1 MEDSD
6 DSNEKLREEIE
17 AELDKISISSLENDE
32 VENDSESEIQSDSS
46 DTDVL
51 ELPES
56 VLHYIN
62 VIQNKSKAVEE
73 LILQD
78 VDDTDIF
85 TDYKKGCSHGT
96 VSDSHMRL
104 RTGSLPESKA
114 NSEQLMKILSVIEK
128 EEFMRSLAPSAR
140 CVSIPEPI
148 TLDTPMDEYI
158 LPDEADLSFGYFEVE
173 ERCRKSLEAWQ
184 DKQEELEEKDK
195 ETLEAQSDREKQ
207 NFQEE
212 DEKRQCWIRQ
222 FEVEKKKLE
231 DLQKQD
237 QDKMNDELHKEE
249 KIWKEK
255 YRQHEELIRNLHLQ
269 MEEERTRL
277 SELQEKEKARLFK
290 LQHDAAVKIQA
301 NYRASVTYR
310 KYSPII
316 REQIE
321 KKKRK
326 AQELKERE
334 AKIRQKEEERR
345 KRIEEEQKVEE
356 ERKKKMLEERRRRER
371 EYEEKKSI
379 LRQERE
385 EQQSKE
391 MIRLREHAHS
401 PLIIT
406 CALKKGDGH
415 GKQQAVA
422 HMPKSK
428 GTIAKESVDSNSK
441 KQKDACLAEQ
451 LNKRENTHK
460 QLALKESTGIKL
472 KPREAIMVELK
483 MNEKNESLPK
493 LKMNENLSK
502 NQCLEQSFD
511 QEINTENIDGENELE
526 NSDLKESVNE
536 QCPEQE
542 LKSETQT
549 EEPVEHATKENMG
562 QETPKLFGFN
572 QEVNEQDSNGAQG
585 IIEENHERLTEEIE
599 IKEMTEQD
607 GPLYEENNSLPIS
620 MQKSLSP
627 VIPDNPEPV
636 ERSVTL
642 AEGQETDLKSERVEE
657 IPQESVLI
665 CDVAGINTDASVH
678 TEGKAD
684 LQDSVSDKLAPSEEA
699 GSHSA
704 NNLLVTEEG
713 EDSLTSEI
721 KETLDQE
728 KQTKT
733 EGDGVLACSVS
744 QITVL
749 SLVEER
755 RLAWIK
761 TFKPWTEIFEQ
772 NQHKKIIKKRRLVKC
787 LPNAMPPLDPSAILQ
802 HGPWKTLQ
810 QVKVITFQ
818 DLPGCSLSTL
828 AECSN
833 LQLLSLRRC
842 GLTSLQGLSHCT
854 NLKYIDAQEN
864 HIETISC
871 ENLENLS
878 VVLLNKNLLTSI
890 HGFDGCTNLQS
901 LELSYNKITRIS
913 GLESL
918 KYLQQLTVDHNQLIS
933 TKGLCEVPTI
943 IYLNCSHNHL
953 TEVDGIGN
961 CGLLQIV
968 KLQGNYLTEPPSL
981 RNHVLLRELHLD
993 DNSISNVEGLSS
1005 CWLPLLQYL
1014 SISQNSL
1021 ATIVPLFHF
1030 VSLEKLDV
1038 SNNCLSDLTNV
1049 MSWFNACYSLR
1060 DLCLTGNPVLQEINW
1075 RHSILKTLPAL
1086 RVLNGDMLN
1095 SYTNVLT
1102 EEYYHQDL
1110 RCFLALCQ
1118 YQLQEF
1124 NLLPEK
1130 YITLKRDILTL
1141 HAADRLSQYY
1151 TDLMKLSNEC
1161 RHAHEQGDVNTITR
1175 SASETEQNH
1184 LDFSNNDSTLQN
1196 KAFPAW
1202 SNSCEA
1208 DSPAI
1213 SVSLL
1218 DTASRPSASNCEE
1231 RKGRNQEKLMTQKS
1245 EHSRISSLSTSRA
1258 SFIER
1263 NMADSPMSIHH
1274 SAEQCEPIKAAKVI
1288 QAQWRSY
1295 IAGKQ
1300 INGSSKMHP
1309 TTTEPLRDPF
1319 VNNQTTSNEERR
1331 KTNINIQEQREKAAL
1346 HIQAIWKGFILRKKL
1361 VTALEAI
1368 KDEES
1373 GEEYEEIDLEDFE
1386 FDEDA
1391 LEKDWPALDSTG
1403 LPSQTL
1409 PLSNQRPW
1417 PKNPRTL
1424 GHDETS
1430 PTVPACPSQAW
1441 LCPEKENVSSSE
1453 HTQLSSS
1460 RSESGTLSWT
1470 PESKTSRKSLLQSE
1484 KEEKISEEWG
1494 FKDIST
1500 AQQMLK
1506 RAKKMKSKKL
1516 RKKLEPSVRLA
1527 LLKKNKGKVSVTKS
1541 LKKTQPGR
1549 QDYFEV
1555 VHISS
1560 QDDEEEPVSKAT
1572 TAKEKLERSKEY
1584 TYQWLHTQAGFPEV
1598 TDSRNLKCNHFLPEL
1613 DPDVLKGGRVQLVAR
1628 LVSREDTDL
1637 DLFSTTSASAL
1648 SVNKEKQS
1656 QTHRYSA
1663 GSSSCSSKGI
1673 IAPTI
1678 THSRP
1683 SIKERI
1689 SFRDNPV
1696 RLSGGWGS
1704 GKKKAKFS
1712 T

>member
-1 MEDSD
+1 MGTCKGGLLRSLKIGCCHGYDLLSCCGRCLSGSPDSAGKTESGQEIFCGKGRNPIAMEDSYSSD
-6 DSNEKLREEIE
+6 AELREEIE

-32 VENDSESEIQSDSS
+32 VENDSVSETQSDSS
-46 DTDVL
+46 DTDLL

-56 VLHYIN
+56 VLHYIS
-62 VIQNKSKAVEE
+62 VIKNKSKAAEE

-78 VDDTDIF
+78 LEDADIF
-85 TDYKKGCSHGT
+85 SDYKKDCSHGA
-96 VSDSHMRL
+96 VSDSHMHL
-104 RTGSLPESKA
+104 RAGSLPESKA
-114 NSEQLMKILSVIEK
+114 NSEKLMEILSVIEK

-140 CVSIPEPI
+140 CVSVPEPI
-148 TLDTPMDEYI
+148 TLDTCMDEYI

-173 ERCRKSLEAWQ
+173 ERCRKSFEAWQ
-184 DKQEELEEKDK
+184 DKQQEIEEKDK
-195 ETLEAQSDREKQ
+195 EALEAQSDREKR

-231 DLQKQD
+231 NLQKQD
-237 QDKMNDELHKEE
+237 QDKMNEELHKEE

-277 SELQEKEKARLFK
+277 NELQEKERTRLFK
-290 LQHDAAVKIQA
+290 LRHDAAVKLQT
-301 NYRASVTYR
+301 NYRASVIYR

-316 REQIE
+316 REQME
-321 KKKRK
+321 KKKKK
-326 AQELKERE
+326 AQELKEKE

-345 KRIEEEQKVEE
+345 RRIEEEQRVEE
-356 ERKKKMLEERRRRER
+356 ERKKKILEERRRRER
-371 EYEEKKSI
+371 EYEEKKTI

-385 EQQSKE
+385 EQRSKE

-406 CALKKGDGH
+406 CALKKGDCH
-415 GKQQAVA
+415 GKQHATA
-422 HMPKSK
+422 HTPKRK
-428 GTIAKESVDSNSK
+428 GTIANESVDSNSK
-441 KQKDACLAEQ
+441 KQEDACPAQQ

-460 QLALKESTGIKL
+460 QLVLKEPRGRKL
-472 KPREAIMVELK
+472 KPSQAILVELK

-493 LKMNENLSK
+493 LKTNENLSK
-502 NQCLEQSFD
+502 NQCSEQSSD
-511 QEINTENIDGENELE
+511 QEFSTENIDRENELE
-526 NSDLKESVNE
+526 NFDLKESVNE
-536 QCPEQE
+536 QCLGQE

-549 EEPVEHATKENMG
+549 EEDVEHATKRNVG
-562 QETPKLFGFN
+562 QETQNLFGFN
-572 QEVNEQDSNGAQG
+572 EEVLEEDSNGAQG
-585 IIEENHERLTEEIE
+585 IIEENHERLAEEIE

-607 GPLYEENNSLPIS
+607 EPSGEENNSSPIS
-620 MQKSLSP
+620 MQKSLPSP
-627 VIPDNPEPV
+627 IPDNLEPV

-642 AEGQETDLKSERVEE
+642 EEDQETDLKLENIKE
-657 IPQESVLI
+657 IPEEGALTW
-665 CDVAGINTDASVH
+665 VAEAINSDASEH
-678 TEGKAD
+678 SEGTAD
-684 LQDSVSDKLAPSEEA
+684 LQGSVSGKMALNEEA

-704 NNLLVTEEG
+704 CNLLVAEEG
-713 EDSLTSEI
+713 EESPKSEV
-721 KETLDQE
+721 KEALEQG
-728 KQTKT
+728 KQAKA

-744 QITVL
+744 QITIL
-749 SLVEER
+749 SSVEER

-761 TFKPWTEIFEQ
+761 AFKPWTEIFEQ
-772 NQHKKIIKKRRLVKC
+772 NQRKKIIKKRRLVKC
-787 LPNAMPPLDPSAILQ
+787 PPNTMPPLDPSAILQ

-810 QVKVITFQ
+810 QVTVIAFR

-854 NLKYIDAQEN
+854 NLKYIDVQEN

-901 LELSYNKITRIS
+901 LELSHNKITRIS
-913 GLESL
+913 NAGGLESL

-943 IYLNCSHNHL
+943 VNLDCSHNHL
-953 TEVDGIGN
+953 TDVDGIGN

-968 KLQGNYLTEPPSL
+968 KLQGNYLREPPSL

-993 DNSISNVEGLSS
+993 DNSISSMEGLSS

-1030 VSLEKLDV
+1030 LSLEKLDV
-1038 SNNCLSDLTNV
+1038 SNNCLSDMTNV
-1049 MSWFNACYSLR
+1049 MCWFNACYSLR
-1060 DLCLTGNPVLQEINW
+1060 ELCLTGNPVLQELNW

-1095 SYTNVLT
+1095 SSSNVHI

-1118 YQLQEF
+1118 CQLQEF
-1124 NLLPEK
+1124 NLLSEK
-1130 YITLKRDILTL
+1130 YIIQEGDVLTM

-1151 TDLMKLSNEC
+1151 KDLMKLSNEC
-1161 RHAHEQGDVNTITR
+1161 RSAHEQGDVNTIKR
-1175 SASETEQNH
+1175 SAAEPEKNQPE
-1184 LDFSNNDSTLQN
+1184 FSNTDSTLQN
-1196 KAFPAW
+1196 KTFHVQANNW
-1202 SNSCEA
+1202 EA

-1213 SVSLL
+1213 SANLL
-1218 DTASRPSASNCEE
+1218 DPASRPSTSNCDEL
-1231 RKGRNQEKLMTQKS
+1231 KGKKQEKLMVQDS
-1245 EHSRISSLSTSRA
+1245 EDRRISSLSTSRG
-1258 SFIER
+1258 SFIEIEK
-1263 NMADSPMSIHH
+1263 ADSPMRDHH
-1274 SAEQCEPIKAAKVI
+1274 NAEQSEPTKTAMVI
-1288 QAQWRSY
+1288 QAQWHSCITHRD
-1295 IAGKQ
+1295 
-1300 INGSSKMHP
+1300 INCSEKIHL
-1309 TTTEPLRDPF
+1309 TTTEPLRDP
-1319 VNNQTTSNEERR
+1319 VIHSQTTSNEERR
-1331 KTNINIQEQREKAAL
+1331 KTTMSIQEEREKAAL
-1346 HIQAIWKGFILRKKL
+1346 RIQAVWKGFILRKKL

-1403 LPSQTL
+1403 FPSQTL
-1409 PLSNQRPW
+1409 PLSNQLPW
-1417 PKNPRTL
+1417 PKR
-1424 GHDETS
+1424 HDETS
-1430 PTVPACPSQAW
+1430 PTVPARPAQAW
-1441 LCPEKENVSSSE
+1441 LCSEKERVLSSE
-1453 HTQLSSS
+1453 HSLLSSS

-1527 LLKKNKGKVSVTKS
+1527 LFKKNKNKVSVTKS
-1541 LKKTQPGR
+1541 SKKTQLR
-1549 QDYFEV
+1549 RDNYFE
-1555 VHISS
+1555 
-1560 QDDEEEPVSKAT
+1560 D
-1572 TAKEKLERSKEY
+1572 
-1584 TYQWLHTQAGFPEV
+1584 
-1598 TDSRNLKCNHFLPEL
+1598 
-1613 DPDVLKGGRVQLVAR
+1613 
-1628 LVSREDTDL
+1628 
-1637 DLFSTTSASAL
+1637 
-1648 SVNKEKQS
+1648 
-1656 QTHRYSA
+1656 
-1663 GSSSCSSKGI
+1663 
-1673 IAPTI
+1673 
-1678 THSRP
+1678 
-1683 SIKERI
+1683 
-1689 SFRDNPV
+1689 
-1696 RLSGGWGS
+1696 
-1704 GKKKAKFS
+1704 
-1712 T
+1712 